1 MLNYSVAELRFII
14 NSGNR
19 IVFVFSI
26 ILNHS
31 SLCYKT
37 KNHQFSKTL
46 ETPIY
51 LPIDST
57 HSYVALSGGKGKY
70 FFASMQEDK

>member
-1 MLNYSVAELRFII
+1 MLQD
-14 NSGNR
+14 
-19 IVFVFSI
+19 
-26 ILNHS
+26 
-31 SLCYKT
+31 

-57 HSYVALSGGKGKY
+57 HGYVALSGGKGKY
-70 FFASMQEDK
+70 FFASMKEDK